1 MALRFVL
8 QRYPALGFPLYRRYW
23 LASLASV
30 GATQLI
36 NLGQGW
42 LIYELT
48 GSALYLGLLGA
59 AAAVPNI
66 LMTLVGGVV
75 ADRFDRR
82 RIMMITSSS
91 IGGLLLLLTWLDM
104 SGQVAVW
111 HVLVIAALVSLI
123 TGIDWPARIALY
135 PALIDR
141 TAFLSAVALNSF
153 IWQVTRMAMP
163 ALGGLIIAATDT
175 WVVFL
180 ISALGFLI
188 MLLVITSLPP
198 QPAGAGHGTPW
209 QQMKEGVRFIHQQ
222 PLFRWLILLTF
233 IGMFFSQS
241 YIQIMPAFADLLG
254 GGEAAFGYLLSA
266 GGVGSVVGTL
276 LVGSVQGRRH
286 LGRLMLGGA
295 ALSAATTLLF
305 GMLATTGIFALGL
318 ATAFLAAAFASG
330 FLISSMSVMQLS
342 VPDALRG
349 RVMGIHAMGFSL
361 MPLGGLFIGA
371 LAETLGA
378 PGAVMLGSSAYLLSI
393 LAVTASQP
401 FIRRL
406 SGHELGAG
414 AAAGAAAPSQ
424 REGTET
430 TAHG

>member
-1 MALRFVL
+1 MPVRYVL

-48 GSALYLGLLGA
+48 GSALHLGLLGA
-59 AAAVPNI
+59 AAALPNI
-66 LMTLVGGVV
+66 VMTLLGGVI

-82 RIMMITSSS
+82 RIMMATSSS
-91 IGGLLLLLTWLDM
+91 IGSLLLLLAWLDM
-104 SGQVAVW
+104 SGQVSVW
-111 HVLVIAALVSLI
+111 HVLTIAALVSLI
-123 TGIDWPARIALY
+123 TGVDWPARIALY

-141 TAFLSAVALNSF
+141 SAFLSAVALNSF

-163 ALGGLIIAATDT
+163 ALGGLVIAITDT

-180 ISALGFLI
+180 ISALGFLV
-188 MLLVITSLPP
+188 MLLVIASLPP
-198 QPAGAGHGTPW
+198 QPAGTGHGTPW
-209 QQMKEGVRFIHQQ
+209 QQMQEGIRFIHHQ

-276 LVGSVQGRRH
+276 LVGSIQGHRH

-295 ALSAATTLLF
+295 ALAAVTTLLF
-305 GMLATTGIFALGL
+305 GLIANSGVFLLGL
-318 ATAFLAAAFASG
+318 LTTFLAAAFASV

-342 VPDALRG
+342 VPDTLRG

-361 MPLGGLFIGA
+361 MPLGGLLIGA

-378 PGAVMLGSSAYLLSI
+378 PTAVVLGSSVYLLSI
-393 LAVTASQP
+393 LAIAVREP

-406 SGHELGAG
+406 SGHELGRSADGRADGAEAG
-414 AAAGAAAPSQ
+414 A
-424 REGTET
+424 
-430 TAHG
+430 HG